1 MTLRDKPDL
10 SSSFASND
18 RIDAIEDPQSQ
29 FDLLNGTLGYAI
41 KRAQMRSVELLGDI
55 INASG
60 LTPAKMTALSLIG
73 TESGI
78 SQSALGEKLNINRAS
93 VVKVVDTLEVL
104 GFVVRH
110 PTPGDR
116 RSYSLA
122 LTNEGKIR
130 LGKLHAQVQEFEKSI
145 SSKLSVEERGQLISL
160 LERVAVQP

>member
-1 MTLRDKPDL
+1 MTLRDNPDL
-10 SSSFASND
+10 ARSYAPND
-18 RIDAIEDPQSQ
+18 CIDAIEEPQGQ

-41 KRAQMRSVELLGDI
+41 KRAQMRSVELLGEM

-78 SQSALGEKLNINRAS
+78 SQSALGEKLSINRAS

-116 RSYSLA
+116 RSHSLA

-130 LGKLHAQVQEFEKSI
+130 LGKLHAQVQEFEQSI
-145 SSKLSVEERGQLISL
+145 SSKLSVEERSQLISL
-160 LERVAVQP
+160 LERVAVQS